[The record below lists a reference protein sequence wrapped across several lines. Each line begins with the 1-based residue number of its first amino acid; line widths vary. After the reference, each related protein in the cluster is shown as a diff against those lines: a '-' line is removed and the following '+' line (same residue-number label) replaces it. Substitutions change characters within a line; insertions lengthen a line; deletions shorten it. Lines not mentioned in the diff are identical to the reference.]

1 MDSRSRGTKSF
12 GWAKRSGPTVQEN
25 IAMVGTLRF
34 AHPTASGHASTSSRL
49 DLPEFCI
56 IIVPPKN
63 RGRRECRVFVAPAAL
78 RAGKKARKQVTTGTP
93 KLSGIPCT
101 TVYGL

>member
-1 MDSRSRGTKSF
+1 MLQHPRGSICP
-12 GWAKRSGPTVQEN
+12 SS
-25 IAMVGTLRF
+25 
-34 AHPTASGHASTSSRL
+34 ASSLSLQKT
-49 DLPEFCI
+49 
-56 IIVPPKN
+56 
-63 RGRRECRVFVAPAAL
+63 GRRECRVFVAPAAL